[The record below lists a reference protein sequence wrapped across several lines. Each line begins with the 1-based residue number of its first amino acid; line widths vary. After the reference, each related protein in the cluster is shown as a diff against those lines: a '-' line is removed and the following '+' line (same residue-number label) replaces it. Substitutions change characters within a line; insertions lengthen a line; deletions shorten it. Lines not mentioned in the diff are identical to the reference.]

1 MVEGLDRF
9 GRHFAD
15 HSGQYILIGGAA
27 CTLAMDEVGRQFRV
41 TKDLDIVLC
50 VEALDAAFAASF
62 WDFIRLGDYRTQEK
76 ATGEKRFYRFKEPAN
91 DGYPFMLE
99 LFSRVPDALT
109 LRDESHLTPIPID
122 AAVSSLSA
130 ILLEGD
136 YYEFILSGR
145 QMVGGLPI
153 VRPEHLIPLKAK
165 AWLDLSRRK
174 ADGEQVD
181 SKDIK
186 KHKND
191 VFRLSAVIDPE
202 FSAEIPLRV
211 TADLVAFFS
220 HMETEDIALKNLG
233 LPGQTRDSVL
243 AELRRIYR
251 AD

>member
-27 CTLAMDEVGRQFRV
+27 CTLAMDAVGRPFRV

-62 WDFIRLGDYRTQEK
+62 WDFVHLGGYKTQEM

-91 DGYPFMLE
+91 EGYPFMLE
-99 LFSRVPDALT
+99 LSSRVPDALT
-109 LRDESHLTPIPID
+109 LSDESHLTPIPID

-136 YYEFILSGR
+136 YYKFILSGR
-145 QMVGGLPI
+145 QTVDGLPI
-153 VRPEHLIPLKAK
+153 VGPENLIPLKAK
-165 AWLDLSRRK
+165 AWLDLNQRE

-186 KHKND
+186 KHRND
-191 VFRLSAVIDPE
+191 VFRLSAIIDPE
-202 FSAEIPLRV
+202 FSAEIPPRV
-211 TADLVAFFS
+211 TADLAGFFS
-220 HMETEDIALKNLG
+220 HMETEEIALKNLG
-233 LPGQTRDSVL
+233 LSGQTRDSVL
-243 AELRRIYR
+243 AELRRTYR
-251 AD
+251 LD

>member
-1 MVEGLDRF
+1 MVEGLDHF

-15 HSGQYILIGGAA
+15 HSDQYILIGGAA
-27 CTLAMDEVGRQFRV
+27 CTVAMDAVGRPFRV

-50 VEALDAAFAASF
+50 VEALDAGFVESF
-62 WDFIRLGDYRTQEK
+62 WEFVSLGDYKTQEK
-76 ATGEKRFYRFKEPAN
+76 ASGEKRFYRFKEPAN

-122 AAVSSLSA
+122 AAVYSLSA

-145 QMVGGLPI
+145 QIVGDLPL
-153 VRPEHLIPLKAK
+153 VGPAHLIPLKAK
-165 AWLDLSRRK
+165 AWLDLSQRK

-181 SKDIK
+181 SKDIR

-191 VFRLSAVIDPE
+191 VFRLSAIIDPE
-202 FSAEIPLRV
+202 FSAEIPRRV
-211 TADLVAFFS
+211 TTDLAAFFGQ
-220 HMETEDIALKNLG
+220 METEDIPLKNLG
-233 LPGQTRDSVL
+233 LRGQTRDSVL

-251 AD
+251 TD